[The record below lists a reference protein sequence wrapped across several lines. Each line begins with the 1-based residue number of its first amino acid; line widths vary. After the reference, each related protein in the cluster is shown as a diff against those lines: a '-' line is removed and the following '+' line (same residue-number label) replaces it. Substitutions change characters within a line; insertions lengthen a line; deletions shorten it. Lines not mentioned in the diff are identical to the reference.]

1 MQCKILRLGKSLYLE
16 GDDRHGDSTG
26 VGDFVFSVGFLADV
40 LEWISLWYIRSS
52 GMGAFAGSVAS
63 AAAIDATTFNW
74 VLKLFLDVGAPHR
87 VLLSYYEQLYR
98 EQPERLY
105 REGWTL
111 HLLQEGPKRRVRG
124 WRPG

>member
-26 VGDFVFSVGFLADV
+26 
-40 LEWISLWYIRSS
+40 WISLWYIRSS
-52 GMGAFAGSVAS
+52 GVGAFAGSVAS

>member
-1 MQCKILRLGKSLYLE
+1 MQCKILRLGKSLYLK
-16 GDDRHGDSTG
+16 GDDRHGGSTG
-26 VGDFVFSVGFLADV
+26 VGEFVFPVGFLADV
-40 LEWISLWYIRSS
+40 LD
-52 GMGAFAGSVAS
+52 VAS

-98 EQPERLY
+98 EQPGRLY

-111 HLLQEGPKRRVRG
+111 HLLQSMLAIITI
-124 WRPG
+124 